1 MDLNLIRNYVIRDKF
16 YTAYIGMYFV
26 PRKVKINNKL
36 IDVVFNREKAI
47 LNDKSS
53 YSINFKIL
61 LIIITILKDIIIILR
76 NFNNN

>member
-16 YTAYIGMYFV
+16 YTSCIGMYFI

-36 IDVVFNREKAI
+36 IDIVFNREKAI

-53 YSINFKIL
+53 YSINFK
-61 LIIITILKDIIIILR
+61 
-76 NFNNN
+76 NFIDNNYNMVKNC

>member
-53 YSINFKIL
+53 Y
-61 LIIITILKDIIIILR
+61 
-76 NFNNN
+76 